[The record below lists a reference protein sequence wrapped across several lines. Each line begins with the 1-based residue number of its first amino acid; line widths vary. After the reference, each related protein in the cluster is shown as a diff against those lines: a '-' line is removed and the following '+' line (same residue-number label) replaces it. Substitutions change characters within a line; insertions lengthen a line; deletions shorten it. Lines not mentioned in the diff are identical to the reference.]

1 VILVSDELKEVLKS
15 VIDEAFVPI
24 HELLEKQLGGI
35 EQQFNGIEHRLDG
48 IEHRLD
54 LIEQKQ
60 DIIIDQVVQNSE
72 DITIIKNDHQNSIE
86 GLRQI
91 VQTQENQ
98 HRIIELLAVRSIEQ
112 EAAFK
117 RVI

>member
-1 VILVSDELKEVLKS
+1 VSNELKDVLKT
-15 VIDEAFVPI
+15 VIDEALVPMQ
-24 HELLEKQLGGI
+24 ELVVK
-35 EQQFNGIEHRLDG
+35 RLDG
-48 IEHRLD
+48 IEQRLDGIEQRLDGIEQRLD

-72 DITIIKNDHQNSIE
+72 DITIIKNEQQNIKE
-86 GLRQI
+86 TLIQI
-91 VQTQENQ
+91 VQTQQNQ

-112 EAAFK
+112 EAALK